1 MTIVTI
7 KTMTATCCW
16 AGVVFFFLELQGASP
31 ALFKKQKKK
40 KKKKKTKHKVL
51 ELPAKIPLLE
61 TYKVD
66 PSL

>member
-40 KKKKKTKHKVL
+40 KKKKKKKKQGYIAHCQDSSPRNL
-51 ELPAKIPLLE
+51 
-61 TYKVD
+61 
-66 PSL
+66 